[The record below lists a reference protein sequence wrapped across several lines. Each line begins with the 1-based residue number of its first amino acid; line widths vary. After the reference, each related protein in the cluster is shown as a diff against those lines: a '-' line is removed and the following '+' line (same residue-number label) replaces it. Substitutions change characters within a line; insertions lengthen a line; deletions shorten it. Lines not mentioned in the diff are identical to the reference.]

1 MAFAGWKLAACM
13 AEMAPMAIQE
23 MLRLTQGRPIINLA
37 GGLPSPRTFP
47 VEALAEASQS
57 VLLGDG
63 VAALQYSS
71 SEGYAPLRR
80 LVASRLPWPVDP
92 DQVLIT
98 TGSQQGLD
106 LLGRALVNPGDR
118 VLVESPTYPGALQ
131 AFRAIRARPCGVATD
146 ADGALDLNELRRQAI
161 GDPSAQAR
169 ARFFYCMPNFQN
181 PSGRLMPASQRAS
194 LSAAAATLNLPIV
207 EDDPYAELWFGEA
220 PPKPLTA
227 LNPEGCVYL
236 GSFSKVMAPGLRLG
250 YLVAPPAI
258 YESLVQLKQGADL
271 HTPIFNQRLVHAVLE
286 RAGYFD
292 EKLRADRA
300 FYRRQRD
307 LMLAALAREMPD
319 GVQWNV
325 PDGGMFIWVRLPVG
339 VDADALLPQALA
351 SGVAFL
357 PASGFHAGTGKR
369 HALRLSYA
377 TAEPAEIEE
386 GVAQLARAVRAGQ
399 AAL

>member
-13 AEMAPMAIQE
+13 GEVTPMAIQE

-47 VEALAEASQS
+47 VEALAEASTS
-57 VLLGDG
+57 ILLGDG

-106 LLGRALVNPGDR
+106 LLGRALVDPGDR
-118 VLVESPTYPGALQ
+118 VLVETPTYPGALQ
-131 AFRAIRARPCGVATD
+131 AFRAIRARPCGVAAD
-146 ADGALDLNELRRQAI
+146 ADGALDLNDLRRQAV
-161 GDPSAQAR
+161 GEPQAQAP
-169 ARFFYCMPNFQN
+169 ARFLYCMPNFQN
-181 PSGRLMPASQRAS
+181 PSGRLMPARERAN
-194 LSAAAATLNLPIV
+194 LCAAAAELELPII

-220 PPKPLTA
+220 PPKPLAA

-258 YESLVQLKQGADL
+258 YASLVHLKQGADL
-271 HTPIFNQRLVHAVLE
+271 HTPIFNQRLVHAVLA
-286 RAGYFD
+286 RADYFN

-307 LMLAALAREMPD
+307 LMLAALRREMPA
-319 GVQWNV
+319 GVHWNV
-325 PDGGMFIWVRLPVG
+325 PDGGMFIWVRLPAG

-351 SGVAFL
+351 GGVAFL
-357 PASGFHAGTGKR
+357 PASGFHAGTAER

-377 TAEPAEIEE
+377 TAEPAEIEA
-386 GVAQLARAVRAGQ
+386 GIATLARAVRAGQ
-399 AAL
+399 A